1 MLEARLQAEFFS
13 NIFWGSTSSFFFTL
27 LHVLNIHFFSILILF
42 GYLEEKLNYLRKV
55 LNGSFVMLTIT
66 HLMLTIYFGFTLKA
80 EFTKFFVIHEIFIK
94 GGLIF
99 FRILEIGGLWNVKF
113 WLWVG
118 WCWSIWLIDGDW
130 VAPG

>member
-1 MLEARLQAEFFS
+1 MLEAQLQAEFFQTY
-13 NIFWGSTSSFFFTL
+13 FEVAQAHFSSHL

-42 GYLEEKLNYLRKV
+42 GYFKEKLNYLRKV

-66 HLMLTIYFGFTLKA
+66 YLMLTIYFGFTLKA

-99 FRILEIGGLWNVKF
+99 FRILEIGGL
-113 WLWVG
+113 
-118 WCWSIWLIDGDW
+118 
-130 VAPG
+130 